1 MASDSAPVSNISFF
15 DGLSSR
21 KRRVTLRL
29 ADGLDILE
37 NEVVVATWPYADV
50 RRADGPASKFRLSC
64 VSAAPLARLD
74 IDDAATA
81 EAVAARCAS
90 LDVGS
95 PHARHTWRIVG
106 WSLAAIC
113 SILAVTF
120 FGIPYAA
127 DRLAP
132 LIPFRVEQ
140 WIGKSVDTQVRAI
153 FGGKECNAAA
163 GRDAFVSLV
172 SKLKTAGNIETPLE
186 AQVISIALP
195 NAFALPG
202 GKVYVTDGLL
212 QKARNA
218 DEVAGV
224 IAHELGHV
232 YHRDTMR
239 KIIQTGGSSFLIGL
253 LFGDLT
259 GASAVIFATR
269 SLVDSSYSRDAERDA
284 DAFAAETMHKLGRS
298 PKPMGEFLL
307 RITGAQ
313 ANKSITILSS
323 HPLSEDRLTVLSK
336 LDRANTGDELLTAT
350 EWQALKAICK

>member
-1 MASDSAPVSNISFF
+1 
-15 DGLSSR
+15 
-21 KRRVTLRL
+21 
-29 ADGLDILE
+29 
-37 NEVVVATWPYADV
+37 VVATWPYADV
-50 RRADGPASKFRLSC
+50 RRADGPASRFRLSC

-81 EAVAARCAS
+81 QAVAARCSS

-95 PHARHTWRIVG
+95 PHVRHTWRIVG

-113 SILAVTF
+113 SILVVTIY
-120 FGIPYAA
+120 GIPYAA

-132 LIPFRVEQ
+132 LVPYRVEQ

-153 FGGKECNAAA
+153 FGSKDCNAAA
-163 GRDAFVSLV
+163 GRAAFETLV
-172 SKLKTAGNIETPLE
+172 GKLKSAGGIETPLE
-186 AQVISIALP
+186 PQVISLALP

-212 QKARNA
+212 QRARNP

-232 YHRDTMR
+232 YHRDSLR

-253 LFGDLT
+253 LFGDIT

-269 SLVDSSYSRDAERDA
+269 SMIDASYSREAESEA

-313 ANKSITILSS
+313 AKKSITILSS
-323 HPLSEDRLTVLSK
+323 HPLSEDRLATLTK
-336 LDRANTGDELLTAT
+336 LDRANTGAELLSEA